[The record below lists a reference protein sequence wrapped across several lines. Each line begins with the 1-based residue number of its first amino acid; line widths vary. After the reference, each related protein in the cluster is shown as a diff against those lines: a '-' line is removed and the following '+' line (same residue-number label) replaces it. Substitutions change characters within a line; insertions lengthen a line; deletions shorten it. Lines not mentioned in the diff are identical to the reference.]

1 MEPQWQGPSLALLT
15 RMERPLLRDAGSTR
29 QLNTHDA
36 LIPILIGLTT
46 DTGSKVILFLV
57 SGGRSLAIGAFF
69 AGRWPRS
76 LSE

>member
-1 MEPQWQGPSLALLT
+1 M
-15 RMERPLLRDAGSTR
+15 RDAGSTR

-69 AGRWPRS
+69 AGRWPS
-76 LSE
+76 TTVS